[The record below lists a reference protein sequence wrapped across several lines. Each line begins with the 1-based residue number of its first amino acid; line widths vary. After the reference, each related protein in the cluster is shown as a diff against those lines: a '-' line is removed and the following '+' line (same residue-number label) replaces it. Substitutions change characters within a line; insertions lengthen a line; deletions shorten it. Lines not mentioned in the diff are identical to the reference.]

1 MDRIDI
7 LGIQRRMAILS
18 NERDLLFEKLKK
30 EIPVNR
36 EEHPEVHEAYQ
47 KVFDVFIDVI
57 KAEAKSLG

>member
-18 NERDLLFEKLKK
+18 NERALLFEKLKK

-36 EEHPEVHEAYQ
+36 EEHPEVH
-47 KVFDVFIDVI
+47 
-57 KAEAKSLG
+57 